1 MSDHLARVLTLL
13 DDALSLNGR
22 SATFTV
28 DTPLLGSL
36 PELDSMAVASLLTA
50 IEETFGIAIGDDEI
64 DGSTLAT
71 VGTLRDFITHKLA

>member
-50 IEETFGIAIGDDEI
+50 IEETKPPSNQPAVCKTMFVPAKN
-64 DGSTLAT
+64 
-71 VGTLRDFITHKLA
+71 VGLMVISVW